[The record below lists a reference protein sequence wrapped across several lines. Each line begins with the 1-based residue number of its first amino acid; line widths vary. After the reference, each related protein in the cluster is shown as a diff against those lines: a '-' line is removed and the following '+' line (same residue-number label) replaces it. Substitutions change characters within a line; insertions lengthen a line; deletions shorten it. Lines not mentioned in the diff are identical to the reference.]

1 MYDFLCMYAF
11 FKYVDVNMHVCI
23 NIFMHKCMYS
33 CVHIYVSVCVYM
45 YVGMNVYNVPIC
57 IYADKA
63 ILRGHEAAVV
73 DLTFSPVRSDCL
85 CSIDQGD
92 SFSGSH
98 VIGERLVNK
107 IDLTTSYIHTYIH
120 TYIHNTTT
128 TATTTSVNI
137 ERLINKVALTTST

>member
-1 MYDFLCMYAF
+1 MCPYIC
-11 FKYVDVNMHVCI
+11 VCL
-23 NIFMHKCMYS
+23 
-33 CVHIYVSVCVYM
+33 CVYM

-120 TYIHNTTT
+120 NTTT
-128 TATTTSVNI
+128 TTTSVNS
-137 ERLINKVALTTST
+137 ERLVNKEALTTST